1 MALIPKQRSTSNV
14 LQNIMNQPVFQRAM
28 QRGGTVGRDKRAVG
42 AQDQMLG
49 GFVRQER
56 QRLAKLDEAGYQL
69 AGRRERL
76 GWQRQIAS
84 KRDALVARRMK
95 SQEEQSKLAMTL
107 GAVSTVASGFG
118 AVQGWRS
125 RRAGASRQQEII
137 NLLRQNKQQ
146 GWRTD
151 PGEEFTGYE

>member
-1 MALIPKQRSTSNV
+1 MALLPKQRSTSSV
-14 LQNIMNQPVFQRAM
+14 VQNIMNQPAFQRALS
-28 QRGGTVGRDKRAVG
+28 RGGRDKRAVG
-42 AQDQMLG
+42 AQNQMLG

-56 QRLAKLDEAGYQL
+56 KRLAQLDEKGYQL

-76 GWQRQIAS
+76 GWQRRIAS
-84 KRDALVARRMK
+84 KRDALVARKTK
-95 SQEEQSKLAMTL
+95 SQAEQRKLATTL
-107 GAVSTVASGFG
+107 GGISTIASGFG
-118 AVQGWRS
+118 AVQGWRN
-125 RRAGASRQQEII
+125 RRAGASRQQQII